1 MTNFP
6 FFQHFVA
13 KLIFTREVEIDEKLT
28 DQIADLLIEKLK
40 LNVVK
45 QDKSHLVIHTWPE
58 NNAIHIDLMTCSPA
72 VITSKNIKDCFLSF
86 PINDVSVT
94 QLRY

>member
-45 QDKSHLVIHTWPE
+45 QDKHQFT
-58 NNAIHIDLMTCSPA
+58 NNGLTKFWILYFSFSLSDLDSSLCISTFVLLAFS
-72 VITSKNIKDCFLSF
+72 ISF
-86 PINDVSVT
+86 S
-94 QLRY
+94 